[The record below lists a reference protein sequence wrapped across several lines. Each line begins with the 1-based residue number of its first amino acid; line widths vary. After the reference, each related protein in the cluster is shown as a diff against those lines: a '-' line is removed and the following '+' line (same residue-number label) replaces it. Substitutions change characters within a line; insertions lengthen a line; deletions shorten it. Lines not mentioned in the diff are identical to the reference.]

1 MRAPL
6 RMIAVERT
14 TLLRLAFGA
23 GMALVGVA
31 FVEAALFFGL
41 RPLSP
46 VGIPGVGLLV
56 GTALGGGAGLA
67 GAAIVVELY
76 YLFNFVYHY
85 RFPEFYSSSFYT
97 VLWVSVFAALAFVI
111 LFARPRLLR
120 LASAEAELATR
131 RKYEA
136 ALRESEQRLQVITNN
151 VPALVAYVDA
161 ERRYRFH
168 NRAYEEWFGLRN
180 LDGRTVHEV
189 WGEERSAMLKP
200 NMERALRGERV
211 TYDYA
216 LSHGGVERH
225 MLANY
230 VPDLDANGRA
240 RGFFVLASDIT
251 ALASA
256 RDELRKEQA
265 RLEAALDGSSVA
277 LWDTDLCSG
286 RVYLSEAWS
295 GIVGTPRKET
305 IATTEELVGLLH
317 PDDVEAVRRASLEAV
332 KGLRANYA
340 LEHRVRTRGG
350 EWRWIISRGRV
361 TERDASGRALRMIG
375 TNVDIT
381 ERRRMEE
388 AIQSAAQIDVLT
400 GLANRALF
408 DERLKLAAARCRR
421 QGGQLAVLY
430 LDLDRF
436 KQVNDSLGHA
446 AGDVL
451 LKDFA
456 ARLRQ
461 SVRATDTV
469 ARFGGD
475 EFVLLLEDVKE
486 SGNAVAVAEKI
497 IAESRQPLSIEGRRI
512 VATASIGIAYGTG
525 MDEENMVKRAD
536 AALYQA
542 KGAGRDRYSLAS

>member
-1 MRAPL
+1 M
-6 RMIAVERT
+6 AVEKT
-14 TLLRLAFGA
+14 VLVRLAAGA
-23 GMALVGVA
+23 GMALAGIA
-31 FVEAALFFGL
+31 FVEVALLLGFH
-41 RPLSP
+41 PLSP
-46 VGIPGVGLLV
+46 VGIPGVGMLV
-56 GTALGGGAGLA
+56 GAALGGLAGLA
-67 GAAIVVELY
+67 GGAIVLELY
-76 YLFNFVYHY
+76 YLFNFAYYH

-97 VLWVSVFAALAFVI
+97 VLWVAVFAGLAIVI
-111 LFARPRLLR
+111 LAVRPRLLR

-136 ALRESEQRLQVITNN
+136 ALRESEQRLQVITDN
-151 VPALVAYVDA
+151 VPALVGYIDV
-161 ERRYRFH
+161 EGRYRFH
-168 NRAYEEWFGLRN
+168 NRAHEEWFGLRN
-180 LDGRTVHEV
+180 MNGRSVREV
-189 WGEERSAMLKP
+189 WGEERYAMLKP
-200 NMERALRGERV
+200 NMDRALRGERV

-216 LSHGGVERH
+216 IALGGIERH

-230 VPDLDANGRA
+230 VPDLDADGRVK
-240 RGFFVLASDIT
+240 GCFVLASDIT
-251 ALASA
+251 ALALA

-277 LWDTDLCSG
+277 LWDTDLRTG

-295 GIVGTPRKET
+295 GIVGAPRKET
-305 IATTEELVGLLH
+305 IATTDELVGILH
-317 PDDVEAVRRASLEAV
+317 PDDVETVKRASLEAV

-340 LEHRVRTRGG
+340 LEHRVRTRAG

-361 TERDASGRALRMIG
+361 TERDAAGRALRMIG

-388 AIQSAAQIDVLT
+388 AIQSAAQIDALT

-446 AGDVL
+446 AGDAL

-456 ARLRQ
+456 ARLRH

-475 EFVLLLEDVKE
+475 EFVLLLEDVKD
-486 SGNAVAVAEKI
+486 SVNAVAVAEKI
-497 IAESRQPLSIEGRRI
+497 IAESRQPLSIEGREI
-512 VATASIGIAYGTG
+512 VATASVGIAYGTG
-525 MDEENMVKRAD
+525 MDEETLVKRAD

-542 KGAGRDRYSLAS
+542 KGAGRDRYSLGT